1 MENNEAIKQLL
12 IIGNGFDLACG
23 LKSRYN
29 DFFYDLYKENPQN
42 YRITEEKNYWF
53 KLFEGVVKFDEKS
66 TLGWTDIEL
75 QILIELMNIEFIY
88 NIDLLLNLDSFESE
102 DSIKAYISSFIYTK
116 SNENKHYDEDSV
128 LNTFIVFTQT
138 FHKIDVLNKR
148 ATFDILKND
157 LKNFENAFA
166 TYLKNELERNND
178 EYTSRTSQLLNKLLI
193 QKNPCCTKKQYQSI
207 KSDISTNSEQIISF
221 NYTQSSI
228 ADSIRYI
235 HGNLEDKNIIF
246 GIDYDN
252 VSNLFNYHP
261 LEFTKSYR
269 ILENKLNSKVSI
281 SSDIKNILFYGHG
294 LGEADYSYFQSIF
307 DTVDLYHGDA
317 KLIFYWTQF
326 GDQDQYIVQVE
337 NVVWLIEKYGQTF
350 TNKDHGRNLF
360 TKLLL
365 ENRIIFVE
373 IDANEI

>member
-1 MENNEAIKQLL
+1 MENNESTKQLL

-42 YRITEEKNYWF
+42 YSITEEKNYWF
-53 KLFEGVVKFDEKS
+53 KLFKGMVKFDENS
-66 TLGWTDIEL
+66 TLGWTDVES
-75 QILIELMNIEFIY
+75 QILTELMNVEFLYNSDLFLNIEPQM
-88 NIDLLLNLDSFESE
+88 SK
-102 DSIKAYISSFIYTK
+102 DSIKAYISRFVHTIADAYK
-116 SNENKHYDEDSV
+116 YYDEDSV
-128 LNTFIVFTQT
+128 LNTFIVLTQT
-138 FHKIDVLNKR
+138 LHKIDILDKR
-148 ATFDILKND
+148 DTFDRLKKD
-157 LKNFENAFA
+157 LKRFETTFA
-166 TYLKNELERNND
+166 SYLNSELERNDDDYLINS
-178 EYTSRTSQLLNKLLI
+178 SRLFDGLLI
-193 QKNPCCTKKQYQSI
+193 QNHLSNKNRHYQYNRTDNGANTQ
-207 KSDISTNSEQIISF
+207 QIISF
-221 NYTQSSI
+221 NYTQPSI
-228 ADSIRYI
+228 NDSIRYI
-235 HGNLEDKNIIF
+235 HGNLTNKNIIF
-246 GIDYDN
+246 GIDYDS

-281 SSDIKNILFYGHG
+281 ASDIKNILFYGHA

-337 NVVWLIEKYGQTF
+337 NVVRLIEKYGQTF

-365 ENRIIFVE
+365 ENRIKFVE
-373 IDANEI
+373 IDAI

>member
-1 MENNEAIKQLL
+1 MENNKIINQLL

-29 DFFYDLYKENPQN
+29 DFFYDLYKENSQN
-42 YRITEEKNYWF
+42 YSIAENNNYWY
-53 KLFEGVVKFDEKS
+53 KLFKGLVKFNEKS
-66 TLGWTDIEL
+66 ILGWTDVES
-75 QILIELMNIEFIY
+75 QILTELMNVEFLYNSDLFSNIEPQM
-88 NIDLLLNLDSFESE
+88 SE
-102 DSIKAYISSFIYTK
+102 DSIKAYISRFVYTIADAYK
-116 SNENKHYDEDSV
+116 YYDEDSV
-128 LNTFIVFTQT
+128 LNTFLVLTQT
-138 FHKIDVLNKR
+138 LHEIDILDKSS
-148 ATFDILKND
+148 TFDRLKKD
-157 LKNFENAFA
+157 LKKFETTFA
-166 TYLKNELERNND
+166 SYLNNELERNSD
-178 EYTSRTSQLLNKLLI
+178 DYLFESSRLFDRLLLQNHLSNKSRHYQNNRTDIGANI
-193 QKNPCCTKKQYQSI
+193 Q
-207 KSDISTNSEQIISF
+207 QIISF
-221 NYTQSSI
+221 NYTQPSTN
-228 ADSIRYI
+228 DSIRYI
-235 HGNLEDKNIIF
+235 HGNLENKNIIF
-246 GIDYDN
+246 GIDYDS

-281 SSDIKNILFYGHG
+281 SSEIKNILFYGHG

-337 NVVWLIEKYGQTF
+337 NVVRLIEKYGQTF

-365 ENRIIFVE
+365 ENRIIFLE
-373 IDANEI
+373 I